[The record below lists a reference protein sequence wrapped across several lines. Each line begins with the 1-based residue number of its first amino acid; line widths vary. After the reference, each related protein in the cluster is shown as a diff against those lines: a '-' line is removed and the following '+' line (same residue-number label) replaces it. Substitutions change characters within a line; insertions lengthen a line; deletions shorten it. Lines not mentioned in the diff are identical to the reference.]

1 MAPTSMRGISLAA
14 LLSLVLWSGCKCG
27 QGGGGTP
34 DANPVPPAEQTLRA
48 DDEVRPVYPV
58 QAGAPSPLAQRL
70 CEAIQELPAKRRAA
84 CCQGTPGVL
93 LTGECVRMLSA
104 ALASGAVKVEAPAV
118 DACVQAMEQAHQG
131 CEWVGPEMPPTPAAC
146 LGLVRGTLAAGAKC
160 RSSLECVEGLSC
172 HGVGPTDPG
181 VCGAPGGTG
190 QLCAI
195 SVDALA
201 AYLRQD
207 TLEEAHPDCQGHC
220 FKRQC
225 ADPVPLGGACTL
237 EVQCG
242 PGLHCS
248 EGKCAQGELAGLGQ
262 PCVHGGCQEGA
273 RCVLGVCATPKPAGA
288 ACERDVE
295 CLGGCV
301 RPDGGKA
308 GTCGQQCGAL

>member
-1 MAPTSMRGISLAA
+1 MTRTSRRGIYLAA
-14 LLSLVLWSGCKCG
+14 VFSLVLWSGCKCG
-27 QGGGGTP
+27 QEGGAPATKP
-34 DANPVPPAEQTLRA
+34 APQAEQREE
-48 DDEVRPVYPV
+48 DDVRPVYPM

-70 CEAIQELPAKRRAA
+70 CEAIQEIPAKRRAS
-84 CCQGTPGVL
+84 CCESTPGLL

-104 ALASGAVKVEAPAV
+104 ALASGAVKLEAPAV

-131 CEWVGPEMPPTPAAC
+131 CEWIGPETPPPPAAC
-146 LGLVRGTLAAGAKC
+146 LGLVRGTLASGAKC
-160 RSSLECVEGLSC
+160 RSSLECAEGLRC

-181 VCGAPGGTG
+181 VCGSPGGAG

-207 TLEEAHPDCQGHC
+207 TLDEAHPECQGHC

-225 ADPVPLGGACTL
+225 TDPVALGGECGL

-262 PCVHGGCQEGA
+262 PCANGGCQEGA
-273 RCVLGVCATPKPAGA
+273 RCVLGVCATPKPTGT
-288 ACERDVE
+288 ACERDAE
-295 CLGGCV
+295 CRGGCV
-301 RPDGGKA
+301 RPDGGRG
-308 GTCGQQCGAL
+308 GTCGPRCDAL